1 MWKKI
6 DKIMK
11 AGSLNKVTDKF
22 LPERKK
28 KVKRNNRK
36 K

>member
-11 AGSLNKVTDKF
+11 AGSLNKVADKF
-22 LPERKK
+22 LPDKK
-28 KVKRNNRK
+28 KKKRTK

>member
-11 AGSLNKVTDKF
+11 VGRLNKVTDKF
-22 LPERKK
+22 LPDKK
-28 KVKRNNRK
+28 KKKRTK

>member
-22 LPERKK
+22 LPDKK
-28 KVKRNNRK
+28 KK
-36 K
+36 KKN

>member
-11 AGSLNKVTDKF
+11 AGSLKKVTDKF
-22 LPERKK
+22 LPDKK
-28 KVKRNNRK
+28 KKKRTK

>member
-6 DKIMK
+6 NKIMK

-22 LPERKK
+22 LPDKK
-28 KVKRNNRK
+28 KKKRTK